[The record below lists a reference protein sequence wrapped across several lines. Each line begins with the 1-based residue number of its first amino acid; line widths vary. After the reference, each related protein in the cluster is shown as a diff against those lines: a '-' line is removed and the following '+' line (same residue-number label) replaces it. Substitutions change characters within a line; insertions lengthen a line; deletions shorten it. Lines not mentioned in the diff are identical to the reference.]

1 MPDEVATNPAGAERA
16 SAKSEASTPAGIGAE
31 LTEDLPAKAADL
43 VDSAVS
49 LVRDK
54 AIRPLILV
62 ARGIVYGTVAA
73 VLAIFVIVMVA
84 IGLIRLLDVYAFPG
98 DIWASYLLV
107 GFVFSASGIT
117 LWALR
122 TSRNDG
128 A

>member
-1 MPDEVATNPAGAERA
+1 MPDDVATNPAGAERLG
-16 SAKSEASTPAGIGAE
+16 AKSGPSAATGIGAE
-31 LTEDLPAKAADL
+31 LTEELPAKAADL

-73 VLAIFVIVMVA
+73 VLAIFVLVMLAV
-84 IGLIRLLDVYAFPG
+84 GLIRLLDVYAFPG
-98 DIWASYLLV
+98 NIWASYLLV
-107 GFVFSASGIT
+107 GFVFSAAGIT

-122 TSRNDG
+122 TSRSDG
-128 A
+128 T